1 MAMSDSKFVELCIP
15 DSLRLAK
22 HQDAALVNLAIATT
36 LIAYRKAIRDNVWEK
51 NQAADIARAIAGFM
65 ESAYVPHISQEEEDW
80 GKLQLEAEE
89 ARVMK
94 ASATEL
100 AAKPEEAAPEASEV
114 IPAPM
119 AESSEPIKVKVKP
132 INEGDDFGTYSVSP
146 AKGTMVDV
154 QATISCH
161 LMEYG
166 PHEGQWWGSLT
177 SRYDNGVIP
186 VSAPTRKGA
195 IEALLSK
202 AGYKLSAMPKFAEQ
216 VDAKSFGSSVGTN
229 VEGIASVELP

>member
-1 MAMSDSKFVELCIP
+1 MSMPDSKFVELCIP

-51 NQAADIARAIAGFM
+51 NQASDIARAIAGFM

-94 ASATEL
+94 ASAAEL
-100 AAKPEEAAPEASEV
+100 AAEPAKAMPEVPE
-114 IPAPM
+114 PAVSPM
-119 AESSEPIKVKVKP
+119 VESAEPIRVKVKP
-132 INEGDDFGTYSVSP
+132 INEGDDFGVYAVTP

-154 QATISCH
+154 QATINCY

-166 PHEGQWWGSLT
+166 PHEGQWSGVLVT
-177 SRYDNGVIP
+177 RYNNDMPSVF
-186 VSAPTRKGA
+186 APTRKGA
-195 IEALLSK
+195 LDAVLSQAGFATKVDSDMTVSQQMKALR
-202 AGYKLSAMPKFAEQ
+202 
-216 VDAKSFGSSVGTN
+216 
-229 VEGIASVELP
+229 